1 MNRTIVVTSIFL
13 FSLSLFGKG
22 RTELIYGNI
31 YKSIITDLNLP
42 QNSIYVTDTLINLKA
57 SAFYFEKIVK
67 KHDDIK
73 DVKYL
78 QWVWYSPKYS
88 KELNYLQQKASCSN
102 AYIVFFSKLI
112 KNMVMAEVYL
122 RNDIRGNVEY
132 EKFVLPSKRYK
143 RPYYAYLFFVSKRGK
158 VKKFYKYEEG
168 YIK

>member
-67 KHDDIK
+67 KHADIK

-112 KNMVMAEVYL
+112 KNMVHTISILQDSVNLNSLQMQNPL
-122 RNDIRGNVEY
+122 RN
-132 EKFVLPSKRYK
+132 KKKKHFLSLPKLNCR
-143 RPYYAYLFFVSKRGK
+143 
-158 VKKFYKYEEG
+158 
-168 YIK
+168 IQI

>member
-1 MNRTIVVTSIFL
+1 M
-13 FSLSLFGKG
+13 
-22 RTELIYGNI
+22 
-31 YKSIITDLNLP
+31 
-42 QNSIYVTDTLINLKA
+42 TDTLINLKA

-67 KHDDIK
+67 KHADIK

-143 RPYYAYLFFVSKRGK
+143 RPYYAYLFLYQKEGK
-158 VKKFYKYEEG
+158 
-168 YIK
+168 

>member
-42 QNSIYVTDTLINLKA
+42 QNSIYVT
-57 SAFYFEKIVK
+57 
-67 KHDDIK
+67 DIK

>member
-1 MNRTIVVTSIFL
+1 MLEFFIKDVICE
-13 FSLSLFGKG
+13 KPK
-22 RTELIYGNI
+22 LIQFPSCGVAEFFFMEN
-31 YKSIITDLNLP
+31 
-42 QNSIYVTDTLINLKA
+42 
-57 SAFYFEKIVK
+57 FREKIVK
-67 KHDDIK
+67 KHADIK